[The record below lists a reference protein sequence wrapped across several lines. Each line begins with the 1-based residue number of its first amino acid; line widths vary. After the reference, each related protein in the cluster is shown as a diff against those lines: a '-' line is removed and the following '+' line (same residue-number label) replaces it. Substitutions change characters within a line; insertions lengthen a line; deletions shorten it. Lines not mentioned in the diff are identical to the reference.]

1 MLQGAR
7 QASVPSTAGPRP
19 NTANSAAILQSD
31 QPPRDAAARE
41 GSHGGTGAESLVR
54 GSVVAP
60 RVSCGICGG
69 LLHDA
74 TAFTEC
80 LHAFCRKCIYDKVAK
95 DNIKCCPKCGIFLG
109 NPLEKLRSCL
119 LLFFGKRSL
128 IFPPKRRKV
137 VTMKK
142 RKERVSPESTL
153 SSVVGITAEG
163 STALTLAASESK
175 AQKVVI
181 EDLALVKRDAL
192 SGIKGRDFDSA
203 CGLTEETGALIVWQ
217 ASPILEEM
225 VAHNQLDSKQ
235 DPESFRLPATSDI
248 ENQRQGPTAQ
258 MNNIS
263 FMVESSSSARPTVQD
278 DENLRG
284 DFLTL
289 INESNARIMGRYDA
303 HISKLKAENTK
314 LIEELENEGEM
325 TRILEERLQREL
337 ENERT
342 AAAERTRLLE
352 KKLREFE
359 HEREAAIE
367 RTRILEE
374 RLQRELENERA
385 AAAERTRLLEKKLQR
400 VEHEREDAIE
410 RTRVLDERL
419 QRESEIVHT
428 TASQNDALKE
438 EIFKLHEEREHG
450 RADNQALMSDILEKS
465 EELATLKY
473 YSNMLESE
481 KTCLE
486 NQVDHLDKELKYT
499 RKEHRRYVS
508 KVLDAARAIPNDI
521 EPINS
526 DALPGS
532 RRPEGIC

>member
-1 MLQGAR
+1 
-7 QASVPSTAGPRP
+7 
-19 NTANSAAILQSD
+19 
-31 QPPRDAAARE
+31 
-41 GSHGGTGAESLVR
+41 
-54 GSVVAP
+54 
-60 RVSCGICGG
+60 
-69 LLHDA
+69 
-74 TAFTEC
+74 
-80 LHAFCRKCIYDKVAK
+80 
-95 DNIKCCPKCGIFLG
+95 
-109 NPLEKLRSCL
+109 
-119 LLFFGKRSL
+119 
-128 IFPPKRRKV
+128 
-137 VTMKK
+137 MKK
-142 RKERVSPESTL
+142 RKERVSSESTL

-175 AQKVVI
+175 AHKVVI
-181 EDLALVKRDAL
+181 EDLALVERDAL

-203 CGLTEETGALIVWQ
+203 CGLTETRALIVWQ

-258 MNNIS
+258 MTNIS

-314 LIEELENEGEM
+314 SIEELENERER

-352 KKLREFE
+352 KKLQRELE

-385 AAAERTRLLEKKLQR
+385 AAAERTRLLEKKLQS
-400 VEHEREDAIE
+400 VEHDREAAIE
-410 RTRVLDERL
+410 RTRVLDERF
-419 QRESEIVHT
+419 QRESEIAHT
-428 TASQNDALKE
+428 TASRNEALKE
-438 EIFKLHEEREHG
+438 EIFKLNEELEHG
-450 RADNQALMSDILEKS
+450 RADNKALMSDILEKS

-481 KTCLE
+481 KTHLE
-486 NQVDHLDKELKYT
+486 NQVDYLDKELKYA

-508 KVLDAARAIPNDI
+508 KVLDAARAIPNDL

-532 RRPEGIC
+532 RRKSGIC